1 MDKGNKMTKD
11 LVITGNQISSIIS
24 KAGDIKDLT
33 FKTIDEKALTEIE
46 SFMPVVNRKVK
57 AFNKQNSQTTSSLMS
72 LNMVDTTPYRV
83 LRQILAQVEKKRGA
97 LKETLYKLERKKLL
111 YTELNNKEE
120 LLPLEELKMKKIQ
133 CDVIDSQGH
142 IESALKELGGL
153 KRRYF
158 EILKNKD
165 IPEDW
170 DEQDFEGE
178 EIKHHI
184 TSIFRNALRDRMQGS
199 HNMGTLEYMHQFGI
213 NGVTAYAFVDDYLRQ
228 VRESIS
234 NGNAPSIDTEYEF
247 FDKMY
252 DIFKD
257 EHKKAMDRLGLDN
270 ITFSDFLM
278 KDHD

>member
-1 MDKGNKMTKD
+1 MTKD
-11 LVITGNQISSIIS
+11 LVITGNQIANIIS
-24 KAGDIKDLT
+24 KAGDVKDLT
-33 FKTIDEKALTEIE
+33 FKTIDSKALTEIE
-46 SFMPVVNRKVK
+46 SFMPIVNRKVS
-57 AFNKQNSQTTSSLMS
+57 AFQKNNSQTTTSLMS
-72 LNMVDTTPYRV
+72 LNMVDSSPYRV

-97 LKETLYKLERKKLL
+97 LKETLYELEKKKIS
-111 YTELNNKEE
+111 YKEKDNQDELSPLDE
-120 LLPLEELKMKKIQ
+120 LEMKKNA
-133 CDVIDSQGH
+133 CDIVDSQGH
-142 IESALKELGGL
+142 IEAALKELGGL

-252 DIFKD
+252 EIFKD